1 MKVIEP
7 DKKINWKSGKIHEIS
22 QKHYEEYIETLMEK
36 YCSKDTT
43 LQHDVHDKKQAH
55 GTNTTVIDTSKMP
68 PADHTLSSAPNHGKN
83 KLTSHTI
90 LIPIP
95 IELNNA

>member
-36 YCSKDTT
+36 YCSKDTS
-43 LQHDVHDKKQAH
+43 LQDDVHDKNQAH
-55 GTNTTVIDTSKMP
+55 CTNKTVIDTSKMP
-68 PADHTLSSAPNHGKN
+68 PADHTLSAAPNHGKN
-83 KLTSHTI
+83 KFTSHTI
-90 LIPIP
+90 
-95 IELNNA
+95 